1 VSSSEHFIYIEQQY
15 FITNMDPPGVISGE
29 ASHVKE
35 DPSQAENSKIAQV
48 LPPQTNTGSFNP
60 SDAIMNTVNAIRGAS
75 NNPASDKPDL
85 EVMRTRFVAIVPKD
99 HKPGDIFHVKT
110 TDPITGN
117 KMMVPIYISVCVV
130 VGLSHTKLDFRSIL
144 CFFAHV

>member
-1 VSSSEHFIYIEQQY
+1 
-15 FITNMDPPGVISGE
+15 MDPPGVISGE

-35 DPSQAENSKIAQV
+35 DPSQVENSKIAQV

-117 KMMVPIYISVCVV
+117 NCWCQCIFVCVV
-130 VGLSHTKLDFRSIL
+130 VWFVTHKT
-144 CFFAHV
+144 